1 MARHSQLFAA
11 AFAVSGW
18 TSAVVPLSALCMAMV
33 FAGCVT
39 PAREMTVMS
48 FNVRHC
54 VGSDMKLDVP
64 RVAAAIAAVKPRFA
78 ALQELDV
85 KTERSA
91 CIDEPAELARL
102 TGMKAT
108 FGKTIDFQGGEYGVM
123 VLSNEKPLSVTKVPL
138 PGKEPRLL
146 LLAEFDDC
154 VFASTHLSVADE
166 TERMASVG
174 LVRSA
179 VSRFKKPVF
188 VCGDWN
194 AWPDSPLLK
203 EMRTFLTVLS
213 PTDQNTYHGTAP
225 TRRTAAKHCI
235 AYIAVDAAHA
245 GSVRV
250 LERKV
255 VPDTVASDHKPI
267 FVRLTTLKPL

>member
-123 VLSNEKPLSVTKVPL
+123 VLSDEKPLSVTKVPL

-194 AWPDSPLLK
+194 ARPDSPVLK
-203 EMRTFLTVLS
+203 ELGKTVCVEGIEDKEMADYLRERFAVS
-213 PTDQNTYHGTAP
+213 YFQGYHYSRPLPIGAFMEWLGKQKKGDDEVL
-225 TRRTAAKHCI
+225 AK
-235 AYIAVDAAHA
+235 V
-245 GSVRV
+245 
-250 LERKV
+250 
-255 VPDTVASDHKPI
+255 
-267 FVRLTTLKPL
+267 